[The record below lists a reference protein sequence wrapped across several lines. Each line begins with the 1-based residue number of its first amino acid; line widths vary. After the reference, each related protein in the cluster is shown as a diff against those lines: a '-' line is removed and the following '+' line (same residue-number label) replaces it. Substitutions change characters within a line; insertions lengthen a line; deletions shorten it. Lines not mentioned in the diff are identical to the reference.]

1 MTQMQVG
8 DALMWGPDPV
18 LELHLMSTL
27 GAFVWL
33 SLALQHVDPL
43 TQSHLHSHQLKMTK
57 ARNLAGLS
65 GCFLGLQL
73 PLVAMVLAVTT
84 GE

>member
-27 GAFVWL
+27 GAFAWL
-33 SLALQHVDPL
+33 SLALQRVDAL
-43 TQSHLHSHQLKMTK
+43 TQSHLHSPAKNDEGSK
-57 ARNLAGLS
+57 S
-65 GCFLGLQL
+65 GSALLVVFLGSSC